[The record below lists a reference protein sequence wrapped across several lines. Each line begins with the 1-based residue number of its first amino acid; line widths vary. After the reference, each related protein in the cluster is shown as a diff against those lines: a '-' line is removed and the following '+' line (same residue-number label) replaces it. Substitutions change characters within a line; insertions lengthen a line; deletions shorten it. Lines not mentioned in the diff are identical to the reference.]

1 MPTRAHLFPA
11 CRARARAR
19 VVFEL
24 PKRHDIKITLFF
36 NSPNARASARLTPP
50 APINVLIYDTTRHN
64 TTQHDTT
71 QHDTTQHAKTTT
83 TRAPMSPAN
92 AVDDKD
98 EEIARLRRALH
109 RATDAAMAYA
119 TSSAAAVASM
129 KTRLVVVEDECAR
142 ARARDAAMI
151 EALTRERDDALTSLA
166 NAVRIGDRGDEETRE
181 RDDALT
187 SLANAV
193 RIGDR
198 GDDDDD
204 DESKRTSL
212 AFSASDVDAAE
223 LESVRQRCEVAERV
237 LNDLREEGLC
247 LADEAAK
254 ASVRHEEFL
263 RVLSVVD
270 EAKKDLAAAHELV
283 GNRRRNKLKSSP
295 TTTKRAI
302 EN

>member
-1 MPTRAHLFPA
+1 
-11 CRARARAR
+11 
-19 VVFEL
+19 
-24 PKRHDIKITLFF
+24 
-36 NSPNARASARLTPP
+36 
-50 APINVLIYDTTRHN
+50 
-64 TTQHDTT
+64 
-71 QHDTTQHAKTTT
+71 
-83 TRAPMSPAN
+83 MSPAN

-151 EALTRERDDALTSLA
+151 EAL
-166 NAVRIGDRGDEETRE
+166 TRE

>member
-1 MPTRAHLFPA
+1 
-11 CRARARAR
+11 
-19 VVFEL
+19 
-24 PKRHDIKITLFF
+24 
-36 NSPNARASARLTPP
+36 
-50 APINVLIYDTTRHN
+50 
-64 TTQHDTT
+64 
-71 QHDTTQHAKTTT
+71 
-83 TRAPMSPAN
+83 MSPAN
-92 AVDDKD
+92 TVDDKD

-129 KTRLVVVEDECAR
+129 KTRLMTVEDECAR
-142 ARARDAAMI
+142 ARARDAATI

-166 NAVRIGDRGDEETRE
+166 NAVRIGDRGDEEPRE

-198 GDDDDD
+198 GDDDDEDEDDDDD

-283 GNRRRNKLKSSP
+283 VNRRRNKLKSSP
-295 TTTKRAI
+295 TTTTRAI

>member
-1 MPTRAHLFPA
+1 
-11 CRARARAR
+11 
-19 VVFEL
+19 
-24 PKRHDIKITLFF
+24 
-36 NSPNARASARLTPP
+36 
-50 APINVLIYDTTRHN
+50 
-64 TTQHDTT
+64 
-71 QHDTTQHAKTTT
+71 
-83 TRAPMSPAN
+83 MSPAN
-92 AVDDKD
+92 TVDDKD

-129 KTRLVVVEDECAR
+129 KTRLMTVEDECAR
-142 ARARDAAMI
+142 ARARDAATI

-166 NAVRIGDRGDEETRE
+166 NAVRIGDRGDEEPRE

-198 GDDDDD
+198 GDDDDEDDDDDDD

-283 GNRRRNKLKSSP
+283 VNRRRNKLKSSP
-295 TTTKRAI
+295 TTTTRAI

>member
-1 MPTRAHLFPA
+1 M
-11 CRARARAR
+11 
-19 VVFEL
+19 
-24 PKRHDIKITLFF
+24 
-36 NSPNARASARLTPP
+36 TP
-50 APINVLIYDTTRHN
+50 HN
-64 TTQHDTT
+64 TTP
-71 QHDTTQHAKTTT
+71 HATTTT

-166 NAVRIGDRGDEETRE
+166 NAVRIGDRGD
-181 RDDALT
+181 
-187 SLANAV
+187 
-193 RIGDR
+193 
-198 GDDDDD
+198 DDDDD

>member
-1 MPTRAHLFPA
+1 
-11 CRARARAR
+11 
-19 VVFEL
+19 
-24 PKRHDIKITLFF
+24 
-36 NSPNARASARLTPP
+36 
-50 APINVLIYDTTRHN
+50 
-64 TTQHDTT
+64 
-71 QHDTTQHAKTTT
+71 
-83 TRAPMSPAN
+83 MSPAN
-92 AVDDKD
+92 TVDDKD

-129 KTRLVVVEDECAR
+129 KTRLMTVEDECAR
-142 ARARDAAMI
+142 ARARDAATI

-166 NAVRIGDRGDEETRE
+166 NAVKIGDRGDEEPRE

-198 GDDDDD
+198 GDDDDEDEDEDDD

-283 GNRRRNKLKSSP
+283 VNRRRNKLKSSP
-295 TTTKRAI
+295 TTTTRAI

>member
-1 MPTRAHLFPA
+1 
-11 CRARARAR
+11 
-19 VVFEL
+19 
-24 PKRHDIKITLFF
+24 
-36 NSPNARASARLTPP
+36 
-50 APINVLIYDTTRHN
+50 
-64 TTQHDTT
+64 
-71 QHDTTQHAKTTT
+71 
-83 TRAPMSPAN
+83 MSPAN
-92 AVDDKD
+92 TVDDKD

-129 KTRLVVVEDECAR
+129 KTRLMTVEDECAR
-142 ARARDAAMI
+142 ARARDAATI

-166 NAVRIGDRGDEETRE
+166 NAVRIGDRGDEEPRE

-198 GDDDDD
+198 GDDEDEDEDEDDD

-283 GNRRRNKLKSSP
+283 VNRRRNKLKSSP
-295 TTTKRAI
+295 TTTTRAI

>member
-1 MPTRAHLFPA
+1 
-11 CRARARAR
+11 
-19 VVFEL
+19 
-24 PKRHDIKITLFF
+24 
-36 NSPNARASARLTPP
+36 
-50 APINVLIYDTTRHN
+50 
-64 TTQHDTT
+64 
-71 QHDTTQHAKTTT
+71 
-83 TRAPMSPAN
+83 MSPAN
-92 AVDDKD
+92 TVDDKD

-129 KTRLVVVEDECAR
+129 KTRLMTVEDECAR
-142 ARARDAAMI
+142 ARARDAATI

-166 NAVRIGDRGDEETRE
+166 NAVRIGDRGDEEPRE

-198 GDDDDD
+198 GDDDEEDEDDDDD

-283 GNRRRNKLKSSP
+283 VNRRRNKLKSSP
-295 TTTKRAI
+295 TTTTRAI

>member
-1 MPTRAHLFPA
+1 
-11 CRARARAR
+11 
-19 VVFEL
+19 
-24 PKRHDIKITLFF
+24 
-36 NSPNARASARLTPP
+36 
-50 APINVLIYDTTRHN
+50 
-64 TTQHDTT
+64 
-71 QHDTTQHAKTTT
+71 
-83 TRAPMSPAN
+83 MSPAN

-129 KTRLVVVEDECAR
+129 KTRLVLVEDECAR

-166 NAVRIGDRGDEETRE
+166 NAVRIGECGDEETRE

-187 SLANAV
+187 SLATAV
-193 RIGDR
+193 RIGER

-204 DESKRTSL
+204 DESKRTSS
-212 AFSASDVDAAE
+212 AFSTSKVDAAE
-223 LESVRQRCEVAERV
+223 LELVRQRCEVAERV

-270 EAKKDLAAAHELV
+270 EAKKGLAAAHELV
-283 GNRRRNKLKSSP
+283 VNRRRNKLKSSP
-295 TTTKRAI
+295 TTMKRAI

>member
-1 MPTRAHLFPA
+1 
-11 CRARARAR
+11 
-19 VVFEL
+19 
-24 PKRHDIKITLFF
+24 
-36 NSPNARASARLTPP
+36 
-50 APINVLIYDTTRHN
+50 
-64 TTQHDTT
+64 
-71 QHDTTQHAKTTT
+71 
-83 TRAPMSPAN
+83 MSPAN

-129 KTRLVVVEDECAR
+129 KTRLVLVEDECAR

-151 EALTRERDDALTSLA
+151 EAL
-166 NAVRIGDRGDEETRE
+166 TRE

-270 EAKKDLAAAHELV
+270 EAKKGLAAAHELV
-283 GNRRRNKLKSSP
+283 VNRRRNKLKSSP
-295 TTTKRAI
+295 TTMKRAI

>member
-1 MPTRAHLFPA
+1 
-11 CRARARAR
+11 
-19 VVFEL
+19 
-24 PKRHDIKITLFF
+24 
-36 NSPNARASARLTPP
+36 
-50 APINVLIYDTTRHN
+50 
-64 TTQHDTT
+64 
-71 QHDTTQHAKTTT
+71 
-83 TRAPMSPAN
+83 MSPAN
-92 AVDDKD
+92 TVDDKD

-129 KTRLVVVEDECAR
+129 KTRLMTVEDECAR
-142 ARARDAAMI
+142 ARARDAATI

-166 NAVRIGDRGDEETRE
+166 NAVRIGDRGD
-181 RDDALT
+181 
-187 SLANAV
+187 
-193 RIGDR
+193 
-198 GDDDDD
+198 DDDEDEDDDED

-283 GNRRRNKLKSSP
+283 VNRRRNKLKSSP
-295 TTTKRAI
+295 TTTTRAI

>member
-1 MPTRAHLFPA
+1 
-11 CRARARAR
+11 
-19 VVFEL
+19 
-24 PKRHDIKITLFF
+24 
-36 NSPNARASARLTPP
+36 
-50 APINVLIYDTTRHN
+50 
-64 TTQHDTT
+64 
-71 QHDTTQHAKTTT
+71 
-83 TRAPMSPAN
+83 MSPAN
-92 AVDDKD
+92 TVDDKD

-129 KTRLVVVEDECAR
+129 KTRLMTVEDECAR
-142 ARARDAAMI
+142 ARARDAATI

-166 NAVRIGDRGDEETRE
+166 NAVRIGDRGDEEPRE

-198 GDDDDD
+198 GDDDDDDDDDEDEDEDDDDD

-283 GNRRRNKLKSSP
+283 VNRRRNKLKSSP
-295 TTTKRAI
+295 TTTTRAI

>member
-1 MPTRAHLFPA
+1 
-11 CRARARAR
+11 
-19 VVFEL
+19 
-24 PKRHDIKITLFF
+24 
-36 NSPNARASARLTPP
+36 
-50 APINVLIYDTTRHN
+50 
-64 TTQHDTT
+64 
-71 QHDTTQHAKTTT
+71 
-83 TRAPMSPAN
+83 MSPAN
-92 AVDDKD
+92 TVDDKD

-129 KTRLVVVEDECAR
+129 KTRLMTVEDECAR
-142 ARARDAAMI
+142 ARARDAATI

-166 NAVRIGDRGDEETRE
+166 NAVRIGDRGD
-181 RDDALT
+181 DD
-187 SLANAV
+187 
-193 RIGDR
+193 DE
-198 GDDDDD
+198 DEDEDDD

-283 GNRRRNKLKSSP
+283 VNRRRNKLKSSP
-295 TTTKRAI
+295 TTTTRAI

>member
-1 MPTRAHLFPA
+1 
-11 CRARARAR
+11 
-19 VVFEL
+19 
-24 PKRHDIKITLFF
+24 
-36 NSPNARASARLTPP
+36 
-50 APINVLIYDTTRHN
+50 
-64 TTQHDTT
+64 
-71 QHDTTQHAKTTT
+71 
-83 TRAPMSPAN
+83 MSPAN

-129 KTRLVVVEDECAR
+129 KTRLVLVEDECAR
-142 ARARDAAMI
+142 ARAKDAAMI

-193 RIGDR
+193 RIGER
-198 GDDDDD
+198 GDDD

-212 AFSASDVDAAE
+212 AFSASKVDAAE
-223 LESVRQRCEVAERV
+223 LELVRQRCEVAERV

-283 GNRRRNKLKSSP
+283 VNRRRNKLKSSP

>member
-1 MPTRAHLFPA
+1 
-11 CRARARAR
+11 
-19 VVFEL
+19 
-24 PKRHDIKITLFF
+24 
-36 NSPNARASARLTPP
+36 
-50 APINVLIYDTTRHN
+50 
-64 TTQHDTT
+64 
-71 QHDTTQHAKTTT
+71 
-83 TRAPMSPAN
+83 MSPAN

>member
-1 MPTRAHLFPA
+1 
-11 CRARARAR
+11 
-19 VVFEL
+19 
-24 PKRHDIKITLFF
+24 
-36 NSPNARASARLTPP
+36 
-50 APINVLIYDTTRHN
+50 
-64 TTQHDTT
+64 
-71 QHDTTQHAKTTT
+71 
-83 TRAPMSPAN
+83 MSPAN
-92 AVDDKD
+92 TVDDKD

-129 KTRLVVVEDECAR
+129 KTRLMTVEDECAR
-142 ARARDAAMI
+142 ARARDAATI

-166 NAVRIGDRGDEETRE
+166 NAVRIGDRGDEEPRE

-198 GDDDDD
+198 GDDDDDDDDDD

-283 GNRRRNKLKSSP
+283 VNRRRNKLKSSP
-295 TTTKRAI
+295 TTTTRAI

>member
-1 MPTRAHLFPA
+1 
-11 CRARARAR
+11 
-19 VVFEL
+19 
-24 PKRHDIKITLFF
+24 
-36 NSPNARASARLTPP
+36 
-50 APINVLIYDTTRHN
+50 
-64 TTQHDTT
+64 
-71 QHDTTQHAKTTT
+71 
-83 TRAPMSPAN
+83 MSPAN
-92 AVDDKD
+92 TVDDKD

-129 KTRLVVVEDECAR
+129 KTRLMTVEDECAR
-142 ARARDAAMI
+142 ARARDAATI

-166 NAVRIGDRGDEETRE
+166 NAVRIGDRGDEEPRE

-198 GDDDDD
+198 GDDDDEDEDEDDD

-283 GNRRRNKLKSSP
+283 VNRRRNKLKSSP
-295 TTTKRAI
+295 TTTTRAI

>member
-1 MPTRAHLFPA
+1 
-11 CRARARAR
+11 
-19 VVFEL
+19 
-24 PKRHDIKITLFF
+24 
-36 NSPNARASARLTPP
+36 
-50 APINVLIYDTTRHN
+50 
-64 TTQHDTT
+64 
-71 QHDTTQHAKTTT
+71 
-83 TRAPMSPAN
+83 MSPAN
-92 AVDDKD
+92 TVDDKD

-129 KTRLVVVEDECAR
+129 KTRLMTVEDECAR
-142 ARARDAAMI
+142 ARARDAATI

-166 NAVRIGDRGDEETRE
+166 NAVRIGDRGDEEPRE

-198 GDDDDD
+198 GDDDDEDEDDDDDD

-283 GNRRRNKLKSSP
+283 VNRRRNKLKSSP
-295 TTTKRAI
+295 TTTTRAI

>member
-1 MPTRAHLFPA
+1 
-11 CRARARAR
+11 
-19 VVFEL
+19 
-24 PKRHDIKITLFF
+24 
-36 NSPNARASARLTPP
+36 
-50 APINVLIYDTTRHN
+50 
-64 TTQHDTT
+64 
-71 QHDTTQHAKTTT
+71 
-83 TRAPMSPAN
+83 MSPAN

-166 NAVRIGDRGDEETRE
+166 NAVRIGDRG
-181 RDDALT
+181 
-187 SLANAV
+187 N
-193 RIGDR
+193 
-198 GDDDDD
+198 DDDD

>member
-1 MPTRAHLFPA
+1 
-11 CRARARAR
+11 
-19 VVFEL
+19 
-24 PKRHDIKITLFF
+24 
-36 NSPNARASARLTPP
+36 
-50 APINVLIYDTTRHN
+50 
-64 TTQHDTT
+64 
-71 QHDTTQHAKTTT
+71 
-83 TRAPMSPAN
+83 
-92 AVDDKD
+92 
-98 EEIARLRRALH
+98 
-109 RATDAAMAYA
+109 
-119 TSSAAAVASM
+119 M
-129 KTRLVVVEDECAR
+129 KTRLMTVEDECAR
-142 ARARDAAMI
+142 ARARDAATI

-166 NAVRIGDRGDEETRE
+166 NAVKIGDRGDEEPRE

-198 GDDDDD
+198 GDDEDEDEDEDDD

-283 GNRRRNKLKSSP
+283 VNRRRNKLKSSP
-295 TTTKRAI
+295 TTTTRAI

>member
-1 MPTRAHLFPA
+1 
-11 CRARARAR
+11 
-19 VVFEL
+19 
-24 PKRHDIKITLFF
+24 
-36 NSPNARASARLTPP
+36 
-50 APINVLIYDTTRHN
+50 
-64 TTQHDTT
+64 
-71 QHDTTQHAKTTT
+71 
-83 TRAPMSPAN
+83 MSPAN
-92 AVDDKD
+92 TVDDKD

-129 KTRLVVVEDECAR
+129 KTRLMTVEDECAR
-142 ARARDAAMI
+142 ARARDAATI

-166 NAVRIGDRGDEETRE
+166 NAVRIGDRGD
-181 RDDALT
+181 DD
-187 SLANAV
+187 
-193 RIGDR
+193 DEDEDE
-198 GDDDDD
+198 DDDDD

-283 GNRRRNKLKSSP
+283 VNRRRNKLKSSP
-295 TTTKRAI
+295 TTTTRAI

>member
-1 MPTRAHLFPA
+1 
-11 CRARARAR
+11 
-19 VVFEL
+19 
-24 PKRHDIKITLFF
+24 
-36 NSPNARASARLTPP
+36 
-50 APINVLIYDTTRHN
+50 
-64 TTQHDTT
+64 
-71 QHDTTQHAKTTT
+71 
-83 TRAPMSPAN
+83 MSPAN
-92 AVDDKD
+92 TVDDKD

-129 KTRLVVVEDECAR
+129 KTRLMTVEDECAR
-142 ARARDAAMI
+142 ARARDAATI

-166 NAVRIGDRGDEETRE
+166 NAVRIGDRGD
-181 RDDALT
+181 DD
-187 SLANAV
+187 
-193 RIGDR
+193 DEDE
-198 GDDDDD
+198 DDDDD

-283 GNRRRNKLKSSP
+283 VNRRRNKLKSSP
-295 TTTKRAI
+295 TTTTRAI

>member
-1 MPTRAHLFPA
+1 
-11 CRARARAR
+11 
-19 VVFEL
+19 
-24 PKRHDIKITLFF
+24 
-36 NSPNARASARLTPP
+36 
-50 APINVLIYDTTRHN
+50 
-64 TTQHDTT
+64 
-71 QHDTTQHAKTTT
+71 
-83 TRAPMSPAN
+83 MSPAN
-92 AVDDKD
+92 TVDDKD

-129 KTRLVVVEDECAR
+129 KTRLMTVEDECAR
-142 ARARDAAMI
+142 ARARDAATI
-151 EALTRERDDALTSLA
+151 EALTRERDDALTSLANAVKIGDRGDEEPRERDDALTSLA
-166 NAVRIGDRGDEETRE
+166 NAVRIGDRGD
-181 RDDALT
+181 DD
-187 SLANAV
+187 
-193 RIGDR
+193 DEDE
-198 GDDDDD
+198 DDDDD

-283 GNRRRNKLKSSP
+283 VNRRRNKLKSSP
-295 TTTKRAI
+295 TTTTRAI

>member
-1 MPTRAHLFPA
+1 
-11 CRARARAR
+11 
-19 VVFEL
+19 
-24 PKRHDIKITLFF
+24 
-36 NSPNARASARLTPP
+36 
-50 APINVLIYDTTRHN
+50 
-64 TTQHDTT
+64 
-71 QHDTTQHAKTTT
+71 
-83 TRAPMSPAN
+83 MSPAN
-92 AVDDKD
+92 TVDDKD

-129 KTRLVVVEDECAR
+129 KTRLMTVEDECAR
-142 ARARDAAMI
+142 ARARDAATI

-166 NAVRIGDRGDEETRE
+166 NAVRIGDRGD
-181 RDDALT
+181 
-187 SLANAV
+187 
-193 RIGDR
+193 
-198 GDDDDD
+198 DDDEDEDEDED

-283 GNRRRNKLKSSP
+283 VNRRRNKLKSSP
-295 TTTKRAI
+295 TTTTRAI